1 MNDMENQSSI
11 PTETNRNSR
20 FTLSLVVP
28 CYNEEA
34 TLAECI
40 RRVLQ
45 IANDT
50 LQLEIIIVDD
60 GSTDTTGAIAGEL
73 AKKHPEIKIL
83 RHKKNRGKGA
93 SLRSGFKMV
102 TGDVVA
108 VQDADLEYDPMDLKK
123 LAGPIV
129 GNEAD
134 VVLGS
139 RFLSTEFRRVLY
151 FWHYLGNRFL
161 TFLSNMF
168 TDLNISDME
177 TCYKVFR
184 REILQQIE
192 IRENRFGVEPEIIA
206 KMANLRLRIL
216 EAGISY
222 RGRTYEEGKKI
233 IAKDGLRALYCIL
246 KYNAYCA
253 PVPVQLFLYFI
264 IGGIAAVCNL
274 LTFHFMSDAGNPLAV
289 SALTAF
295 FVAAAVNYFLCVLIL
310 FRHKARWNTGV
321 ELLLYIGMAGIIGFL
336 DLTTTSFLIHHAVLP
351 IPSKIFASLSVFLL
365 NFTGRRFLIFPAKPR
380 RPWMP
385 RHY

>member
-1 MNDMENQSSI
+1 MNDKENQSNI
-11 PTETNRNSR
+11 PTETNGNSR

-28 CYNEEA
+28 CYNEDA

-45 IANDT
+45 IADGT
-50 LQLEIIIVDD
+50 LHLEIIIVDD
-60 GSTDTTGAIAGEL
+60 GSTDTTGVIAGEL
-73 AKKHPEIKIL
+73 AKKHPEIKVL
-83 RHKKNRGKGA
+83 QHKINLGKGA

-129 GNEAD
+129 RNEAD

-161 TFLSNMF
+161 TFLSNIF

-184 REILQQIE
+184 REVLQQIE
-192 IRENRFGVEPEIIA
+192 IREDRFGVEPEIIA

-233 IAKDGLRALYCIL
+233 GAKDGLRALYCVL

-253 PVPVQLFLYFI
+253 PVPVQLFLYLI
-264 IGGIAAVCNL
+264 IGGIAAVCDL
-274 LTFHFMSDAGNPLAV
+274 LTFHFMYDAGNSLSV
-289 SALTAF
+289 SVLTAF
-295 FVAAAVNYFLCVLIL
+295 FIAAAVNYSLCVLVL
-310 FRHKARWNTGV
+310 FRHKARWNSVV
-321 ELLLYIGMAGIIGFL
+321 ELLLYMVMVGTIGYVDLAATAFL
-336 DLTTTSFLIHHAVLP
+336 VGHVVPP
-351 IPSKIFASLSVFLL
+351 ILSKIIASVSVFLL

-380 RPWMP
+380 GSWVPND
-385 RHY
+385 